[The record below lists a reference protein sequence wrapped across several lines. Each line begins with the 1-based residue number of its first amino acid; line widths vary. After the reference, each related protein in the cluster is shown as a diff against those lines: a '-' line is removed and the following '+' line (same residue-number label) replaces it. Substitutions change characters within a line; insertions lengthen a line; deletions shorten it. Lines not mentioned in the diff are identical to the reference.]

1 MEGGRSNYP
10 TEMKKAIRIAG
21 VQLDSSGYGRRHD
34 AISLIDTGPWAI
46 SRNYLELPWTI
57 RARTRG
63 VQSPL

>member
-34 AISLIDTGPWAI
+34 AISLIDTGK
-46 SRNYLELPWTI
+46 
-57 RARTRG
+57 
-63 VQSPL
+63 